1 MQPLVQA
8 FGSRRYAHH
17 TEQVHARAGK
27 ILRDLTLGLNDG
39 MVASFAVTSGVGA
52 ASQTSALVIIAGLAE
67 TVGGAIS
74 MGLAAFASARAQL
87 DFYQSEVE
95 RENEEIQFWPEH
107 EREEIRAIYREKGF
121 EGSLLDQIVNHITA
135 DRTRWHN
142 VMMRE
147 ELGFAP
153 ESFDPPLRSGLVV
166 ALSYLIGAL
175 VPVLPYFFAQPRK
188 GVIASAIVALAT
200 LFVLGVVKGTI
211 TRRPLLRSGVE
222 TALIAAL
229 AAGAAFII
237 GRLVGSR

>member
-1 MQPLVQA
+1 MRPLAQA
-8 FGSRRYAHH
+8 FGSRRYTHH

-87 DFYQSEVE
+87 EFYQSEVE
-95 RENEEIQFWPEH
+95 RENEEIQHWPEH
-107 EREEIRAIYREKGF
+107 EREEIRTIYRDKGF
-121 EGSLLDQIVNHITA
+121 QGALLDQIVDHITA
-135 DRTRWHN
+135 DRARWAN

-153 ESFDPPLRSGLVV
+153 ESFDPPVRSGVVV
-166 ALSYLIGAL
+166 ALSYLLGAL
-175 VPVLPYFFAQPRK
+175 VPVVPYFFAQPRR
-188 GVIASAIVALAT
+188 GVLASAIVALIT
-200 LFVLGVVKGTI
+200 LFILGIVKGAI
-211 TRRPLLRSGVE
+211 TRRPLLRSGLE

-229 AAGAAFII
+229 AASAAFVI
-237 GRLVGSR
+237 GRLVGSS